1 MLQSTNQ
8 LTDEEIARLVQ
19 SGKTEPFGILI
30 ERYEAKMKRYAKRFL
45 FGYEEAEDLAQE
57 VFLKTY
63 INIQSFNTSKKF
75 SSWLYRIAH
84 NEFINA
90 IKKKGREPIS
100 FFDSDTIFPHPISK
114 ENTDK
119 EITESELRAMLD
131 KCINKLKPK
140 YREPI
145 ILYYFEELSY
155 KEIAD
160 ILRIPIATVGIRLQ
174 RGKKIMKSFC
184 EKSNYHL

>member
-1 MLQSTNQ
+1 MSQLENQ
-8 LTDEEIARLVQ
+8 LTDEEIALLVQ
-19 SGKTEPFGILI
+19 SGETELFGVLI

-45 FGYEEAEDLAQE
+45 FDYEEAEDLAQE
-57 VFLKTY
+57 VFLKVY
-63 INIQSFNTSKKF
+63 INIKSFQTSKKF

-90 IKKKGREPIS
+90 IKKKGKEPIP
-100 FFDSDTIFPHPISK
+100 FFDSDLLFPHPISK
-114 ENTDK
+114 EDTAKKINDL
-119 EITESELRAMLD
+119 EFRAMLD
-131 KCINKLKPK
+131 RCLNKLKPK

-145 ILYYFEELSY
+145 VLYYFEELSY

-174 RGKKIMKSFC
+174 RGKKTMKSFC
-184 EKSNYHL
+184 AKLNHHL

>member
-1 MLQSTNQ
+1 MSQLENQ

-19 SGKTEPFGILI
+19 SGEIESFDILI

-45 FGYEEAEDLAQE
+45 FDYEEAEDLAQE
-57 VFLKTY
+57 VFLKVY
-63 INIQSFNTSKKF
+63 INIQSFKTSKKF
-75 SSWLYRIAH
+75 SSWIYRIAH

-90 IKKKGREPIS
+90 IKKKGKEPIS
-100 FFDSDTIFPHPISK
+100 FFDSDVLFPHPVSK

-119 EITESELRAMLD
+119 QITESELRAMLD

-145 ILYYFEELSY
+145 VLYYFEELSY

-160 ILRIPIATVGIRLQ
+160 ILCIPISTVGIRLR
-174 RGKKIMKSFC
+174 RGKKIMQSLL
-184 EKSNYHL
+184 H

>member
-1 MLQSTNQ
+1 MSQSVNQ

-19 SGKTEPFGILI
+19 SGETESFGILI

-90 IKKKGREPIS
+90 IKKKGKEPIS
-100 FFDSDTIFPHPISK
+100 FFDSDVIFPHPISK

-119 EITESELRAMLD
+119 KITESELRAMLD
-131 KCINKLKPK
+131 KCLNKLKPK
-140 YREPI
+140 YREPLV
-145 ILYYFEELSY
+145 LYYFEELNY

-160 ILRIPIATVGIRLQ
+160 VLHIPIATVGIRLR
-174 RGKKIMKSFC
+174 RGKKTMKAFC
-184 EKSNYHL
+184 EKLNYHL

>member
-1 MLQSTNQ
+1 MSQLANP
-8 LTDEEIARLVQ
+8 LTDEKIARLVQ
-19 SGKTEPFGILI
+19 SGETEPFGILI

-90 IKKKGREPIS
+90 IKKKGKEPIP
-100 FFDSDTIFPHPISK
+100 FFDSDVIFPHPVSK

-131 KCINKLKPK
+131 KCIDKLKPK

-145 ILYYFEELSY
+145 VLYYFEELSY

-160 ILRIPIATVGIRLQ
+160 ILRVPIATVGIRLQ
-174 RGKKIMKSFC
+174 RGKKIMKSLC
-184 EKSNYHL
+184 EKLNYHL

>member
-1 MLQSTNQ
+1 MSQLKNQ
-8 LTDEEIARLVQ
+8 LTDEEIAHLVQ
-19 SGKTEPFGILI
+19 SGETESFGILI

-45 FGYEEAEDLAQE
+45 FDYEDAEDLAQE

-63 INIQSFNTSKKF
+63 INIQSFKTSKKF

-90 IKKKGREPIS
+90 IKKKGREPVS
-100 FFDSDTIFPHPISK
+100 FFDSDLLFPHPISK
-114 ENTDK
+114 ENTDRK
-119 EITESELRAMLD
+119 VTESELRAMLD
-131 KCINKLKPK
+131 KCINKLEPK

-145 ILYYFEELSY
+145 VLYYFEELSY

-160 ILRIPIATVGIRLQ
+160 ILRIPIVTVGIRLQ
-174 RGKKIMKSFC
+174 RGKKIMRLLC
-184 EKSNYHL
+184 EKLNYHL

>member
-1 MLQSTNQ
+1 MSQSVNQ

-19 SGKTEPFGILI
+19 SGETESFGILV
-30 ERYEAKMKRYAKRFL
+30 ERYEAKMRRYAKRFL

-90 IKKKGREPIS
+90 IKKKGKEPIP
-100 FFDSDTIFPHPISK
+100 FFDSDVIFPHPISK

-119 EITESELRAMLD
+119 KITESELRAMLD
-131 KCINKLKPK
+131 KCLNKLKPK
-140 YREPI
+140 YREPLV
-145 ILYYFEELSY
+145 LYYFEELSY

-174 RGKKIMKSFC
+174 RGKKTMRSFC
-184 EKSNYHL
+184 EKLNYHL